1 MMKKF
6 KIISI
11 VLIAI
16 IGLASC
22 EGDRGPQGEPGVNI
36 LGNTTEFTVDFGNS
50 NEFTYEFADDGIEV
64 FESDAVLVYRSN
76 QSIPDS
82 SGPIDVWKLM
92 PQTIYFDNGDQ
103 LVYNYDHTFF
113 DVRIFLDG
121 NFNLSTLAPEFY
133 QNQLFRVV
141 VVPSDFAND
150 PNNNLE
156 TYGSLLQEVNN
167 QGYQI
172 EEISIK

>member
-1 MMKKF
+1 MKK
-6 KIISI
+6 ITTIA
-11 VLIAI
+11 VLLIAI
-16 IGLASC
+16 LGFSGC

-36 LGNTTEFTVDFGNS
+36 LGNTTEFTVNFGNS
-50 NEFTYEFADDGIEV
+50 DEFIYEFASDGIEV
-64 FESDAVLVYRSN
+64 FESDAVLVYRSEE
-76 QSIPDS
+76 SISDS
-82 SGPIDVWKLM
+82 TGPIDVWKLM
-92 PQTIYFDNGDQ
+92 PQTIYFNNGDE

-113 DVRIFLDG
+113 DVRIFFQA
-121 NFNLSTLAPEFY
+121 NFDLSTLAPEFY

-156 TYGSLLQEVNN
+156 TYGSLLKEVNN

-172 EEISIK
+172 EEISTK